1 MVKFSG
7 AGSMTTLGEVVEKV
21 EEMSCNNWDARVAVS
36 DISFDHLARV
46 SIDGQ
51 SQPVRPIA
59 QRAIAAR
66 LNIPHQYLQK
76 CPKELQAENLNHWIT
91 RERNKELFFR
101 FDGGD
106 AVRALFTSRYVPV
119 DNTTVLSRLTNVGY
133 GPDTRVQCALD
144 SNFITLSIPDDSK
157 TFAVNGGDRITP
169 GISVINSEVGL
180 SSLHISAF
188 YLRLVCT
195 NGMISRSEVRSSYRH
210 ISEKVLTELPL
221 VLEGLSQGLIK
232 EKDRFRISIASK
244 VSDPISTMKAFNR
257 QFQLSEEE
265 QLAVENSWPLEQGDN
280 IFSVIQTYTRA
291 AQQPGLRAEQVFKLM
306 KTGGDILSLVQ

>member
-7 AGSMTTLGEVVEKV
+7 NRSLTTLGEVIEKV
-21 EEMSCNNWDARVAVS
+21 EDMSRDNWDARVAVS
-36 DISFDHLARV
+36 DISFDHLASV
-46 SIDGQ
+46 SIAGQ
-51 SQPVRPIA
+51 SQPVKPIA

-66 LNIPHQYLQK
+66 LSVPYSYLQK
-76 CPKELQAENLNHWIT
+76 CPKELQAENLNHWISK
-91 RERNKELFFR
+91 ERNKELFFR
-101 FDGGD
+101 FDGDD
-106 AVRALFTSRYVPV
+106 AVRAIFTPRYVPM
-119 DNTTVLSRLTNVGY
+119 DTTTILSRLSDVGY

-144 SNFITLSIPDDSK
+144 DNFITLSFPDDSK
-157 TFAVNGGDRITP
+157 TFAVNGDRITP
-169 GISVINSEVGL
+169 GISVVNSEVGL

-221 VLEGLSQGLIK
+221 VLEDISQGLIK

-244 VSDPISTMKAFNR
+244 VDDPISTMKVFNR

-265 QLAVENSWPLEQGDN
+265 QLAVEQSWPLEQGDS
-280 IFSVIQTYTRA
+280 IFSILQTYTRA
-291 AQQPGLRAEQVFKLM
+291 SQHPGLSAESSFKLQ
-306 KTGGDILSLVQ
+306 KTGGDILALVN